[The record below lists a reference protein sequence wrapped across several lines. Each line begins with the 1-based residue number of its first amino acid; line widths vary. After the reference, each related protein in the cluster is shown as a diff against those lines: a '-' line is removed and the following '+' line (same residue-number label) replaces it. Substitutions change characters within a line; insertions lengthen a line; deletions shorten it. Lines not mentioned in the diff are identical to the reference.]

1 MLVTPLHWPLQCSGM
16 KLSPVRLFSKFLPP
30 HRSACLQ
37 YSGLPQPI
45 VVCWFHHS
53 KGLFDLVSVVC
64 GNLWLCFCPFGPGV
78 VWVIPFRPYLFPF
91 LSVWLCLF
99 LFIFLHEL
107 SYSLCAY
114 TCIYLPCSWQCLT
127 VKFWA
132 GSSAVDW
139 NVMSHFQAH
148 SRQIKLFPFR
158 TCFPKFL
165 DLLTSVWGYVV
176 KDSKSVLINLKFGL
190 GAYGCESTVNISCDV
205 FSPVMHLSSNVSS
218 SPTISSDCA
227 SVQSLF
233 FWCCVS
239 LAMLV
244 MLSLQLSCLWTLIFE
259 LFSMLN
265 VFICNKIRA

>member
-1 MLVTPLHWPLQCSGM
+1 MLVTPLHWSLMFWHETVHQST
-16 KLSPVRLFSKFLPP
+16 FSANSSL
-30 HRSACLQ
+30 HC
-37 YSGLPQPI
+37 LPQPI

-148 SRQIKLFPFR
+148 SRQIKFFPFR